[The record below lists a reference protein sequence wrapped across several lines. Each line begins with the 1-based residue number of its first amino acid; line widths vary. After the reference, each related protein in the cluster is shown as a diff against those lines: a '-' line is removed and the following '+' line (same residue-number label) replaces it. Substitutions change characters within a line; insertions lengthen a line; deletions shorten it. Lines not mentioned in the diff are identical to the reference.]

1 MCIFSF
7 RSGEDWS
14 EKAITAASS
23 VLYSEHVV
31 LDFDSLIASETF
43 LTNANGVYS
52 VKNVSGDGLE
62 LVQKL
67 LDEGVAASK
76 ERSSLDQ
83 THIGGLGM
91 IEHILNSYLV
101 MRYLLKLI
109 YLIEQ
114 GVYTIYLQLI

>member
-1 MCIFSF
+1 MVCIFSF

-14 EKAITAASS
+14 EKAITSASS

-31 LDFDSLIASETF
+31 LDFDNLVASEKF

-52 VKNVSGDGLE
+52 VKNVSGNGLE

-83 THIGGLGM
+83 THIGGLGV
-91 IEHILNSYLV
+91 IEHLLNSKYFTS
-101 MRYLLKLI
+101 YLI
-109 YLIEQ
+109 YLS
-114 GVYTIYLQLI
+114 